1 LTHNYFNYFTEIE
14 EHFQKARGTGLFLLS
29 PLDWA
34 LIEAWKNSGIP
45 VEAVLR
51 GIDSAFEKWRKR
63 PVQARI
69 HMVNSVAYCAQA
81 IAAEAQALAN
91 AAPVARR
98 ESAPPFALDDIRAF
112 ITRNA
117 AALTKAGQPDL
128 AASLEGLDLDALY
141 SDLEQ
146 LEQRLTAIEEK
157 MIARLRAGASEEA
170 LFEARRALDLD
181 LKPYRGKMSTS
192 QLAML
197 EKQFLDRRLLEAAKL
212 PRLSLFY
219 L

>member
-1 LTHNYFNYFTEIE
+1 LTQNYFNYFTEIE

-91 AAPVARR
+91 AAPVARK

-112 ITRNA
+112 VTRNA
-117 AALTKAGQPDL
+117 AALTKAGQQDL
-128 AASLEGLDLDALY
+128 AASLETLDLDALY